1 MTLTLIIDADFVYLM
16 NNTPEEILEKDLLLN
31 KKANGTTPLMNN
43 SKRRDRHDIVV
54 DILKTAIGGIK
65 KTNLM
70 HRAKLSHTQ
79 LKIYLHVLNDN
90 GLLENSNGLLRT
102 TSKGLQFVKIFEA
115 LNFFDFP
122 MKENDC

>member
-1 MTLTLIIDADFVYLM
+1 MYLINSAS
-16 NNTPEEILEKDLLLN
+16 EEIL
-31 KKANGTTPLMNN
+31 KKNLVMYRKPNGATPLMNC
-43 SKRRDRHDIVV
+43 SRRRDRHDIVV

-90 GLLENSNGLLRT
+90 GLLDNSNGLVRT
-102 TSKGLQFVKIFEA
+102 TSKGLQFVKIFDA

-122 MKENDC
+122 MKEVDC